1 MHLKSLVLKGFKS
14 FADTTNIDFEPGV
27 TVVVG
32 PNGSGK
38 SNVVDAVAW
47 VLGAQGPRTVRS
59 AKMEDVIFAGNATRA
74 PLGRA
79 EVVLTIDNSNRQLP
93 IDFTEVTITRT
104 LWRSGESEYAIN
116 GAPCRLLDI
125 QELLSDSGVGR
136 SQHVIVGQGQID
148 SILNARPEE
157 RRLVIEEAAGVLK
170 YRRRREKAE
179 RRLEGTQVNLDRLQ
193 DLVREVR
200 RQITP
205 LEKQAGAARKHS
217 EYTKELALLRLFLSG
232 QDLVSIR
239 ERTERD
245 ELRKVQLQES
255 EITLLD
261 RLSQLDV
268 ASINMENELSSR
280 NDEDATNKLSSL
292 SSLLVRADGISSLI
306 SERRRLISSQLNS
319 GSDHDLVASLEAE
332 SLRLHHEIATLE
344 EAEIGLEPM
353 KAELDRLRIWKEEI
367 EEKCRRGL
375 SGEQNEAMDDPT
387 AELMETRSEL
397 VATKISLE
405 RSQARQ
411 EELSLRHDYLT
422 GRDQEVGHDINKS
435 KEEVHEI
442 LQRISGFDLTL
453 SKTVGEIEKKEVNI
467 HNLRVEISGIEAQVH
482 KLEAH
487 ISIME
492 RSLEDMRSDTGISQ
506 LRELSGVKGLLVE
519 SLEIEEGFDL
529 AWQAV
534 AANLLTG
541 IATADIQ
548 SALST
553 LDRAKSAGFRSLVL
567 PAFEAS
573 GHKDK
578 IIDSDLEPLSI
589 HVSSKDHEVK
599 TVIDRVLDKVY
610 VIPNELNSVQIE
622 NMARNYS
629 DFTFVNRRGD
639 CYSPMGFKLG
649 PLSIES
655 AESNESARS
664 TTQNALD
671 LMQEDLKSKSQIL
684 IEANRTLEKDLRD
697 ISELN
702 SSRREIEE
710 SLNLAK
716 SKKTALDEM
725 ILSRERSRSEILE
738 EMTLI
743 SAQLE
748 AVIAEVARLQS
759 ELGAKEQAVSALE
772 ALVLKF
778 QDEVTKRNEL
788 EAELLEARHRFEDL
802 NRDFGLRSLEIG
814 ERKKHLTGRLVEVE
828 EGLKARSKERD
839 ALKSRRVALE
849 RDAQGLASLA
859 VMVESIRDRIS
870 AETKV
875 AEATLNKSR
884 ERLSNAAR
892 ELENLR
898 SSKKLAEEQLQH
910 VRDQLQRVEIS
921 LAEFHL
927 KETHVIDLIDSE
939 LGEDPN
945 TAIKTPCPPLPPG
958 TKPEERVKFLE
969 RELRLMGPVNALA
982 SEELETLLE
991 RQTFL
996 AEQLEDVRSARREL
1010 HGVIRSID
1018 EEIAHS
1024 FEAAY
1029 RDVAGHFSELVEILF
1044 PGGSGSL
1051 GLTDPD
1057 HLLETGIEIEA
1068 RPAGRT
1074 IRKLSLLSGGE
1085 RTLVAMAFLFA
1096 VFRSRP
1102 SPFYLMDEVE
1112 AALDDTN
1119 LSRFLNLLNEFRN
1132 SAQLIVV
1139 SHQKRTMESADALY
1153 GVSMQAG
1160 GATKVVCERLGD
1172 RTPKAS

>member
-217 EYTKELALLRLFLSG
+217 EYTRELALLRLFLSG

-239 ERTERD
+239 ERMDRD
-245 ELRKVQLQES
+245 GLRKVQLAES

-280 NDEDATNKLSSL
+280 NDEDASNKLSSL

-306 SERRRLISSQLNS
+306 SERRRLISSQLS
-319 GSDHDLVASLEAE
+319 AGSDHDLVASLESE

-344 EAEIGLEPM
+344 EAEIALEPM
-353 KAELDRLRIWKEEI
+353 RIELDRLRAWKQEI
-367 EEKCRRGL
+367 EEKCNREISGHHDEAL
-375 SGEQNEAMDDPT
+375 SDPT
-387 AELMETRSEL
+387 PELIETRSEL

-405 RSQARQ
+405 RTQARQ
-411 EELSLRHDYLT
+411 EELSLRHDFLS
-422 GRDQEVGHDINKS
+422 GRSHEVALDIDRSKQEIQDI
-435 KEEVHEI
+435 E
-442 LQRISGFDLTL
+442 QRVAAFDISL
-453 SKTVGEIEKKEVNI
+453 SKTVSEIDKREVNVQR
-467 HNLRVEISGIEAQVH
+467 LRVEISRIEAQVH

-492 RSLEDMRSDTGISQ
+492 RSLEDMRTDTGISQ
-506 LRELSGVKGLLVE
+506 LRELSGVKGLLIE
-519 SLEIEEGFDL
+519 SLEIEEGFDF

-534 AANLLTG
+534 AANLLSG
-541 IATADIQ
+541 ITTSGIQ
-548 SALST
+548 AALNT
-553 LDRAKSAGFRSLVL
+553 LERAKSAGYRSLVL
-567 PAFEAS
+567 PAIEITR
-573 GHKDK
+573 HKEK
-578 IIDSDLEPLSI
+578 LIDSELEPLSN
-589 HVSSKDHEVK
+589 HVNSKDYEVK
-599 TVIDRVLDKVY
+599 SVIDRVLESVY
-610 VIPNELNSVQIE
+610 VIPNELNSIQIE
-622 NMARNYS
+622 SMASNYPEC
-629 DFTFVNRRGD
+629 TFVNRKGD
-639 CYSPMGFKLG
+639 CYSPTGFKLG
-649 PLSIES
+649 PLTSEFS
-655 AESNESARS
+655 ESNESARS

-671 LMQEDLKSKSQIL
+671 LMQDDLESKSQKL
-684 IEANRTLEKDLRD
+684 IETNHLLEQDLEN
-697 ISELN
+697 IASLN
-702 SSRREIEE
+702 TTRREIEE

-716 SKKTALDEM
+716 SKKTALVDV
-725 ILSRERSRSEILE
+725 ISSREFSHSEIIE
-738 EMTLI
+738 EINLI
-743 SAQLE
+743 SLQLDT
-748 AVIAEVARLQS
+748 VTLEVANLKV
-759 ELGAKEQAVSALE
+759 ELAVKEQSVSDLE
-772 ALVLKF
+772 ILVGQF

-788 EAELLEARHRFEDL
+788 EAELSSARYRFEDL
-802 NRDFGLRSLEIG
+802 SREFGLRSVELG
-814 ERKKHLTGRLVEVE
+814 ERKKHLTGRLLEVE
-828 EGLKARSKERD
+828 EGLQARSKERD

-859 VMVESIRDRIS
+859 VMVGSIRDRIS
-870 AETKV
+870 AETKM
-875 AEATLNKSR
+875 AETIVSKGR
-884 ERLSNAAR
+884 ERLSNAAM

-910 VRDQLQRVEIS
+910 VREQLQRVEIS

-945 TAIKTPCPPLPPG
+945 TAIETPCPPLPPG

-1029 RDVAGHFSELVEILF
+1029 RDVAGHFSELVEVLF

-1051 GLTDPD
+1051 ALTDPD

-1119 LSRFLNLLNEFRN
+1119 LSRFLNLLNEFRS

-1160 GATKVVCERLGD
+1160 GATKVVCEKLGD